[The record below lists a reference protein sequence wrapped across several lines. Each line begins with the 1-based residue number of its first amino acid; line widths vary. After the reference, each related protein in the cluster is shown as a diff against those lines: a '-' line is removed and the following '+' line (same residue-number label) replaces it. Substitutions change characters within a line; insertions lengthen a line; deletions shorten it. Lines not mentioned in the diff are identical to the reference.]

1 MVSAEAF
8 KAAADL
14 LDSADLSS
22 EAELRELLENQLAE
36 ESQHEV
42 CLIRR
47 SCAALSRD
55 RVCACAGG
63 CEATNCSQGPAGPGT
78 EAPQGGMFVC
88 GVCARMC

>member
-42 CLIRR
+42 CLIR
-47 SCAALSRD
+47 
-55 RVCACAGG
+55 
-63 CEATNCSQGPAGPGT
+63 
-78 EAPQGGMFVC
+78 
-88 GVCARMC
+88 